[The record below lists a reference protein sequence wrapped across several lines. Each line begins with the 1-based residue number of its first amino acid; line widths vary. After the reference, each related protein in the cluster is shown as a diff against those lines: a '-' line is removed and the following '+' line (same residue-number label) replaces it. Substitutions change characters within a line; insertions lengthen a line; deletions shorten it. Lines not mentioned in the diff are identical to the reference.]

1 MSEIDDRLAPNSE
14 TVGTLLKTV
23 LADLGVDDKLQ
34 ECRAL
39 LAWEEV
45 AGEHLAEQAQ
55 AIGVHRGRLQLAV
68 SSAVWRTHLSFSK
81 QQLLDRMN
89 QRLGERV
96 LKDLVFVSKRPAD
109 YSRRKTVE
117 RG

>member
-1 MSEIDDRLAPNSE
+1 MSDIDDRYEPRAE
-14 TVGTLLKTV
+14 RVGTLLETV
-23 LADLGVDDKLQ
+23 LADLGVDGKLQ

-45 AGEHLAEQAQ
+45 AGDRLSSQAE
-55 AIGVHRGRLQLAV
+55 AIGVDRGRLQLVV

-81 QQLLDRMN
+81 QQLLDRIN

-96 LKDLVFVSKRPAD
+96 LKDLVFVSRRPVKKG
-109 YSRRKTVE
+109 RRND
-117 RG
+117 R